1 MITSNIHLGTN
12 VKIDK
17 ESSINNIKIG
27 DNTRVASRVKIF
39 GAKEH
44 ILEIGKESYVGLNCF
59 IEGFNAKVIIG
70 DYVSFAPNVNLISGS
85 GPNASLVM
93 QKIFPIVRGAV
104 TIGDHTWI
112 GGNSTIMPNVTIGK
126 YCVIAANS
134 FVNKSFPDYSIVGG
148 SPAKLLRSLTASEI
162 EKLHA
167 ND

>member
-1 MITSNIHLGTN
+1 MITSNIHLGKN
-12 VKIDK
+12 VKIEKD
-17 ESSINNIKIG
+17 SSVNNIKIG
-27 DNTRVASRVKIF
+27 DDTRIAGRVKIF
-39 GAKEH
+39 GSEEH
-44 ILEIGKESYVGLNCF
+44 ILEIGKGNYVGLNCF

-85 GPNASLVM
+85 GPNASIVM
-93 QKIFPIVRGAV
+93 QKIFPIVRGPV

-112 GGNSTIMPNVTIGK
+112 GGNTTIMPQVTIGK

-134 FVNKSFPDYSIVGG
+134 FVNKSFPDYSIIGG
-148 SPAKLLRSLTASEI
+148 TPAKLIRSLTENEI